1 MSTHVDGN
9 HADEERPGSQSS
21 LRNANETRILE
32 ALRFGGQL
40 TQAELARRTALAPST
55 VSNIVRELA
64 EAGALEVD
72 EEHGGRRGR
81 MVRLAAD
88 GRLLLAVDF
97 GHGHVSVALAT
108 TDREIVG
115 ETHAPLP
122 LGHDHQA
129 GLAKAVSL
137 RDLLLQRAGLDAAAV
152 VAVGMSL
159 PAPIDNDGRIV
170 GSRLVLPGWADID
183 LAVVAQERL
192 GVPVHVDNDA
202 NAGAVAEHLWGAGRG
217 ADDLVYLK
225 LAHGV
230 GAGLIMRGKP
240 FRGATGVAGEIG
252 HTTIDERGV
261 FCRCGNRGCLETVAA
276 SPRLLALLANT
287 HPRLRT
293 IDDLVQAART
303 GDPACLRELNDT
315 GRAVGVAAANMVNV
329 LNPAKILIGGELALA
344 GDLLLDPMREI
355 VRRYGVPSAVSGL
368 VIEAAE
374 LGARASLLGD
384 VVLAS
389 ELIEPWAGVRG

>member
-1 MSTHVDGN
+1 MLD
-9 HADEERPGSQSS
+9 
-21 LRNANETRILE
+21 
-32 ALRFGGQL
+32 ALRLGGQL

-55 VSNIVRELA
+55 VSNIVRDLA
-64 EAGALEVD
+64 EAGTLEVD

-88 GRLLLAVDF
+88 GRLLMAVDF

-108 TDREIVG
+108 MSHEIVG
-115 ETHAPLP
+115 ETHSSLP

-137 RDLLLQRAGLDAAAV
+137 RDFLLQRAGLDGAAV
-152 VAVGMSL
+152 VAAGVSL
-159 PAPIDNDGRIV
+159 PAPIDNGGRII
-170 GSRLVLPGWADID
+170 GSRLVLPGWADMD
-183 LAVVAQERL
+183 LAAIAQERL

-202 NAGAVAEHLWGAGRG
+202 NAGAVAEHHWGAGRG
-217 ADDLVYLK
+217 TDDFVYLK
-225 LAHGV
+225 LAHGI
-230 GAGLIMRGKP
+230 GAGLILGGKP
-240 FRGATGVAGEIG
+240 FRGATGVSGEIG

-276 SPRLLALLANT
+276 TPRLLALLAST

-293 IDDLVQAART
+293 IDDIVRAARA
-303 GDPACLRELNDT
+303 GDPACLRVLGDA

-329 LNPAKILIGGELALA
+329 LNPAKVLIGGELAGA
-344 GDLLLDPMREI
+344 GELLLDPLREI
-355 VRRYGVPSAVSGL
+355 VRRYGVPSAVTGL
-368 VIEAAE
+368 EIQAAE

-384 VVLAS
+384 VALAS
-389 ELIEPWAGVRG
+389 DLAEPLGAVRA